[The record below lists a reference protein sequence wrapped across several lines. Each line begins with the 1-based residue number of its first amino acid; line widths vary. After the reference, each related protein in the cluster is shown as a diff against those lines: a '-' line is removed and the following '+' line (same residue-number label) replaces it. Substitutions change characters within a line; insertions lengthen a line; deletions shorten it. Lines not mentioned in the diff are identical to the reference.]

1 MKLRTRPSPV
11 WAFLALAAAVLA
23 CSFQDTGQV
32 PLPTSPAVTES
43 ETATFTPTLTPS
55 PTVTHSPTATLTLIP
70 TEIPTSTITPT
81 QVLPVARFP
90 ETPIPI
96 LRDMPY
102 PAGQVRVMVVIVDNS
117 TPNTPRADSIH
128 LIALNTKNDTA
139 SWLSIPSSLY
149 VNIPNVGME
158 RLYSSLLFGGSGKLL
173 DTLQYNLGVRADR
186 FIAVDIDH
194 LGQLVEKLGPMD
206 VPVGVP
212 LTSACNL
219 PFAVNGQ
226 CIAVPG
232 LIEMDKGLTQWYL
245 RDRSGSESDRMRRSQ
260 EVLLGFFTR
269 LMDTQAPARL
279 AELQPVF
286 QTNLETDI
294 TREDVVNLTA
304 IGVAV
309 YTNGQIR
316 RAAFTDAEAVPF
328 TLPDG
333 QKVRLLDQ
341 LSAWNLIQYAFF
353 QP

>member
-1 MKLRTRPSPV
+1 MKQQPRPSPI
-11 WAFLALAAAVLA
+11 WALTALAAAVLA
-23 CSFQDTGQV
+23 CSFQDTGPV
-32 PLPTSPAVTES
+32 LPPA
-43 ETATFTPTLTPS
+43 TATTAITETVTLTPTISPS
-55 PTVTHSPTATLTLIP
+55 PTVTLSPTATQTLVP
-70 TEIPTSTITPT
+70 SETPTSTITPT

-90 ETPIPI
+90 ETPVPI

-139 SWLSIPSSLY
+139 SWLSVPSSLY
-149 VNIPNVGME
+149 VNIPDVGME
-158 RLYSSLLFGGSGKLL
+158 RLYSSLLFGGPGKLL
-173 DTLQYNLGVRADR
+173 DALRYNLGVRADH

-194 LGQLVEKLGPMD
+194 LGLLVDKLGPID
-206 VPVGVP
+206 VPVAVP
-212 LTSACNL
+212 LNSSCSL

-226 CIAVPG
+226 CMAVPG
-232 LIEMDKGLTQWYL
+232 LMEMDKGLTQWYL
-245 RDRSGSESDRMRRSQ
+245 RDRSGGESDRMRRSQ
-260 EVLLGFFTR
+260 EVLLGLFNR

-279 AELQPVF
+279 AELQPVI
-286 QTNLETDI
+286 QANLESDLSMDDLI
-294 TREDVVNLTA
+294 NLTP

-316 RAAFTDAEAVPF
+316 RAAFTDREAVPY

-333 QKVRLLDQ
+333 QNVLLLDQ
-341 LSAWNLIQYAFF
+341 LAAWNLIQGAFF